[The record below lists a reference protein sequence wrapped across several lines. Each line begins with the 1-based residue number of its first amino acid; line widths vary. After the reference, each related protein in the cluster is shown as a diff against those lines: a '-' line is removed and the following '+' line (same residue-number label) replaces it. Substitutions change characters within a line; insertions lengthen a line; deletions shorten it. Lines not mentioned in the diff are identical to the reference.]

1 VAQVAA
7 VLKRGV
13 AELDPQ
19 VAIVTASTCDGCG
32 MCVDACPFA
41 AITMMG
47 EDGARFA
54 AIDPTG
60 CKGCGACVPVCPVDA
75 IDLAGYTD
83 VRIRG
88 MIDALATGP
97 AR

>member
-1 VAQVAA
+1 
-7 VLKRGV
+7 V

-19 VAIVTASTCDGCG
+19 VATVTASTRDGCG

-41 AITMMG
+41 AIALVG
-47 EDGARFA
+47 EDGARVG
-54 AIDPTG
+54 AIGPTG

-83 VRIRG
+83 ARIRG
-88 MIDALATGP
+88 MIDALAAGP